1 MGRIARLSRYES
13 IVLLQITTTE
23 NFVIIKLYGKH
34 EHERILCAMVFL
46 FILDIMG
53 LISKFGFNLIG
64 YLEKIPVLIGV
75 PIVVMIIVHFIPEEA
90 DDYYEENPA
99 LFIAIYI
106 IEGVFLF
113 VFMLPGHF
121 EIPR

>member
-1 MGRIARLSRYES
+1 MA
-13 IVLLQITTTE
+13 
-23 NFVIIKLYGKH
+23 KH